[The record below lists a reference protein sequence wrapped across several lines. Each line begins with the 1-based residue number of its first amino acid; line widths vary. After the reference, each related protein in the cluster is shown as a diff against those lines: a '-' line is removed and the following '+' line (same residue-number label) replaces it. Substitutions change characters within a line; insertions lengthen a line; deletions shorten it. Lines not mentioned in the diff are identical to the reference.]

1 MPGRLAAVR
10 FANKTG
16 VHEEPGVAQQPRHH
30 FGREPVRIER
40 HRVPVRALEVH
51 GGIADLER
59 EKKMPA
65 RTDDP
70 VELGERAQQ
79 RAIERLVG
87 EFGRQD
93 AA

>member
-1 MPGRLAAVR
+1 
-10 FANKTG
+10 
-16 VHEEPGVAQQPRHH
+16 
-30 FGREPVRIER
+30 
-40 HRVPVRALEVH
+40 
-51 GGIADLER
+51 
-59 EKKMPA
+59 MPA